1 MYYLCVHAALRFF
14 LLQPGLS
21 SLDTASGFDQNDL
34 EAQGKTLNTQNAP
47 QAALPSSPSQP
58 FILP

>member
-1 MYYLCVHAALRFF
+1 MHIF
-14 LLQPGLS
+14 LQHDLS

-34 EAQGKTLNTQNAP
+34 EAHGKTLNTQNAP
-47 QAALPSSPSQP
+47 QAALPSSVSQP